1 MNIQIGYLGAD
12 GIGGNVNSSCETVPA
27 RNLDMKELHGFRTWR
42 EDPSKILCWS
52 IYCFR
57 PERSQRRDA
66 TIENMGEL
74 VSLRGKAVLFDMD
87 GTLVDSTQVVE
98 RAWGSWALRHN
109 IPLKDVLSFSHGR
122 PTISTLEHF
131 LPGCDH
137 AAELEELAH
146 FEETQTD
153 GILAVAGATHVLHAL
168 QAQNHPWA
176 VVTSAWRKLAEIR
189 IMAAGLPL
197 PTVIVPI
204 DEIRN
209 GKPSP
214 EGFLSAA
221 AHLGV
226 APQECI
232 VFEDTRPG
240 IDAGLNGGMQ
250 VVGLLTTCSS
260 EQLRHRPLICDFR
273 NVEIRTES
281 DFLTIALRDE
291 SLRDDPTAGRSMLP
305 L

>member
-1 MNIQIGYLGAD
+1 MLAVGRFPCL
-12 GIGGNVNSSCETVPA
+12 VP
-27 RNLDMKELHGFRTWR
+27 RITKPGCDDRT
-42 EDPSKILCWS
+42 
-52 IYCFR
+52 
-57 PERSQRRDA
+57 
-66 TIENMGEL
+66 MGE
-74 VSLRGKAVLFDMD
+74 VVRLRGKAVLFDMD

-98 RAWGSWALRHN
+98 RAWGAWAGRHD
-109 IPLKDVLSFSHGR
+109 ILLKDVLSFSHGR

-146 FEETQTD
+146 FEETQTE
-153 GILAVAGATHVLHAL
+153 GILAVKGAANVLQVL

-197 PTVIVPI
+197 PAVLVPI

-209 GKPSP
+209 GKPDP
-214 EGFLSAA
+214 EGFLQAA

-226 APQECI
+226 APEECI

-240 IDAGLNGGMQ
+240 IEAGLNGGMQ
-250 VVGLLTTCSS
+250 VVGLLTTCSH
-260 EQLRHRPLICDFR
+260 EQLRHHPLIGDFR
-273 NVEIRTES
+273 NVEIRIES
-281 DFLTIALRDE
+281 GFLAMKLRDQ
-291 SLRDDPTAGRSMLP
+291 SHSDCPTARRSMLP